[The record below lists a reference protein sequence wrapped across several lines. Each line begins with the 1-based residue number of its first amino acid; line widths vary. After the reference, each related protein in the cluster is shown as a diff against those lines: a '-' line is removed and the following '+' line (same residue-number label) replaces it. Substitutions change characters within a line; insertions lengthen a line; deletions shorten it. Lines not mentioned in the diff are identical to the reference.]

1 MGFGMR
7 KTIDNLGRLVIPKNL
22 RDYYSIKLKDKVLLI
37 PTEQG
42 ILITKYN
49 DDNEKE
55 LATKSEQYVE

>member
-22 RDYYSIKLKDKVLLI
+22 RDYYSIKLNDKVILI

-42 ILITKYN
+42 ILITKLN

-55 LATKSEQYVE
+55 SVSESE